1 MFKLEDALGDLR
13 VGKEMVE
20 EFEVLKNTLNKLV
33 GDLEGLIRKK
43 DQVKQQS
50 GTLVVNGEC
59 LICFSV
65 VIKET

>member
-1 MFKLEDALGDLR
+1 
-13 VGKEMVE
+13 MVE